1 MTISRRNLLTQKRES
16 FIFSHPLIELVV
28 DELEPTLSIVRR
40 KLRQSGEILMKS
52 EYNKLTVDVIGSALW
67 SAHLEQVCP
76 IDTPFFVM
84 DETAR
89 AAP

>member
-1 MTISRRNLLTQKRES
+1 
-16 FIFSHPLIELVV
+16 
-28 DELEPTLSIVRR
+28 
-40 KLRQSGEILMKS
+40 MKS
-52 EYNKLTVDVIGSALW
+52 ESNKLTVDVIGSALW

-89 AAP
+89 TGP

>member
-1 MTISRRNLLTQKRES
+1 
-16 FIFSHPLIELVV
+16 
-28 DELEPTLSIVRR
+28 
-40 KLRQSGEILMKS
+40 MKS

-84 DETAR
+84 EQTAR
-89 AAP
+89 SAP